1 VGEGAKRVTTGADVV
16 DIIEVNLSE
25 TMAGSGSSPRLGNR
39 GVGDKVAPLQ
49 RLVGPILR
57 PLQALQAAR
66 GGLFPWIAVLVGIG
80 VGIWFAQDH
89 EPGAGSYALAALV
102 LCLGLWLSFRGPELW
117 RPLTLALATLAAGWL
132 AAGIRAHAVAA
143 PMLDWRYYGPVEGR
157 IVGIDRSQSDAL
169 RLTLDQVTLREVP
182 PDRTPHRVRISLQGE
197 QPWLDPEPGQ
207 VVILTASLAAPEGP
221 VEPGGFD
228 FRRMAFFDRLGAVGY
243 TRTPVL
249 LLEEPA
255 AGARPI
261 DRLRRYLTTGMLRH
275 MDGQAGAFAAG
286 AMTGDRSAITEETVK
301 ALRDSSLAH
310 LLAISGMNMAFLTA
324 FVFAL
329 LRYGLALIPFVALRV
344 NTRKVAALAS
354 LGVALFYLLLSG
366 ANVATE
372 RAFIMIAVFLGAVL
386 LDRRALTLRS
396 VAVAA
401 LLILLTKP
409 ESLLEPGF
417 QMSFAAT
424 IALIAGFAA
433 LDRGVYREKLPRW
446 AMPVFTLVLSSVIGG
461 FATAPYAAA
470 HFNRFADYGLLANLM
485 TVPVMGTV
493 IMPMGALAAILAP
506 VGLAALPL
514 WVMEQGARW
523 ILFVAHWI
531 AGLEGSV
538 TAIPEPGP
546 WVLPA
551 LTLGALWLILWQ
563 GRVRLAG
570 LIPVV
575 LALGLWVSADRPD
588 LLISGDGKLLG
599 LAGPEGRALSA
610 ARGGGFA
617 AETWLENDGDLAAQK
632 QAAGRT
638 GFTGPRGERWFD
650 LAGITA
656 VSLTGKA
663 ALGKLDAACAKAG
676 LVILA
681 DRAETVPK
689 GCTVLDARLLQ
700 ATGPLAVWTGTEGLQ
715 IARTRTATR
724 LWSPP
729 SRQMELPSLAGRQGL
744 SALATS
750 Q

>member
-1 VGEGAKRVTTGADVV
+1 VATTGPG
-16 DIIEVNLSE
+16 
-25 TMAGSGSSPRLGNR
+25 AGGL
-39 GVGDKVAPLQ
+39 
-49 RLVGPILR
+49 LR

-66 GGLFPWIAVLVGIG
+66 GGLFPWIAVLVGCG
-80 VGIWFAQDH
+80 VGIWFALDR
-89 EPGAGSYALAALV
+89 EPGAGSYALAAL
-102 LCLGLWLSFRGPELW
+102 LLLSS
-117 RPLTLALATLAAGWL
+117 LALAVRGPDLGRPLALAFAALAAGWL
-132 AAGIRAHAVAA
+132 AAGVRAHSVAA
-143 PMLDWRYYGPVEGR
+143 PMLDFRYYGPVEGR

-182 PDRTPHRVRISLQGE
+182 PDRTPLRVRVSLQGD
-197 QPWLDPEPGQ
+197 QPWLDPVPGQ
-207 VVILTASLAAPEGP
+207 VIILTASLAAPEGP

-228 FRRMAFFDRLGAVGY
+228 FRRMAFFDQLGAVGY

-255 AGARPI
+255 GGARPI
-261 DRLRRYLTTGMLRH
+261 DRLRRHLTAGMLKH

-286 AMTGDRSAITEETVK
+286 AMTGDRSAITEETVR

-329 LRYGLALIPFVALRV
+329 LRYGLALIPYIALRV
-344 NTRKVAALAS
+344 NTKKVAALVS

-372 RAFIMIAVFLGAVL
+372 RAFIMIAVFLGAIL

-396 VAVAA
+396 VAIAA
-401 LLILLTKP
+401 LFILLTKP
-409 ESLLEPGF
+409 ESLMEPGF

-433 LDRGVYREKLPRW
+433 LDRGIYRERLPRW
-446 AMPVFTLVLSSVIGG
+446 ALPVFTLVASSVIGG

-470 HFNRFADYGLLANLM
+470 HFNRFADYGLLANLL
-485 TVPVMGTV
+485 TVPVMGAI
-493 IMPMGALAAILAP
+493 IMPMGAMAAIMAP
-506 VGLAALPL
+506 LGLAGLPL

-538 TAIPEPGP
+538 TAIAEPGP
-546 WVLPA
+546 WVLPM
-551 LTLGALWLILWQ
+551 LTLGAIWVILWQ
-563 GRVRLAG
+563 GRVR
-570 LIPVV
+570 
-575 LALGLWVSADRPD
+575 ALGLLPIFAAFALWISAERPD

-599 LAGPEGRALSA
+599 LAGPEGRVLSA

-617 AETWLENDGDLAAQK
+617 AETWLENDGDLSGQKLAAER
-632 QAAGRT
+632 A

-650 LAGITA
+650 LAGLSA
-656 VSLTGKA
+656 VSLSGKDA
-663 ALGKLDAACAKAG
+663 AGKLEAACAKAG

-681 DRAETVPK
+681 DWAEVVPD
-689 GCTVLDARLLQ
+689 GCTLIDMKVLAG
-700 ATGPLAVWTGTEGLQ
+700 TGPLAVWAGKDGMQ
-715 IARTRTATR
+715 VQRTRTATR

-729 SRQMELPSLAGRQGL
+729 ARRFTLPDLPGKEGPPELAAGQ
-744 SALATS
+744 
-750 Q
+750 